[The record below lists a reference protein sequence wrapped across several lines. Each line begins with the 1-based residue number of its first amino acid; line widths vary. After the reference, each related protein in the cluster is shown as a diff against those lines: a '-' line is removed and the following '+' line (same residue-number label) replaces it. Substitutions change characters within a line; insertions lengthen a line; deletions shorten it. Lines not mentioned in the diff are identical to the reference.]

1 MSSGKKRVGGVGGE
15 EKKAAFRGN
24 ENSGLFQLFH
34 PLPLP
39 LSHLE
44 RSTKAVW
51 NKKYTDADCEER
63 QLPPLLKCTQPHRN
77 RFPPKNEILLKYY
90 HPLPCCGGPF

>member
-1 MSSGKKRVGGVGGE
+1 MGGVWGGE

-34 PLPLP
+34 PLPL
-39 LSHLE
+39 SHLE

-51 NKKYTDADCEER
+51 NKKNTPTQIVRSASS
-63 QLPPLLKCTQPHRN
+63 PP
-77 RFPPKNEILLKYY
+77 PP
-90 HPLPCCGGPF
+90 

>member
-1 MSSGKKRVGGVGGE
+1 MGGE

-39 LSHLE
+39 LSHIE
-44 RSTKAVW
+44 RSTKAV
-51 NKKYTDADCEER
+51 
-63 QLPPLLKCTQPHRN
+63 
-77 RFPPKNEILLKYY
+77 
-90 HPLPCCGGPF
+90 